1 MAIPLW
7 RGVSPV
13 ALVIITGFAL
23 PNMTSPHGGP
33 VSRQVLAFG
42 SALLLLT
49 AATSMMA
56 LFSGRCAD
64 KAAGVFA
71 GSFTV
76 WLTYA
81 FFNAVF

>member
-1 MAIPLW
+1 MAIPSW
-7 RGVSPV
+7 RGMSPV
-13 ALVIITGFAL
+13 ALVIIAGLAL
-23 PNMTSPHGGP
+23 PNMTSPHGGT

-64 KAAGVFA
+64 KVAGVFA
-71 GSFTV
+71 GSLTV